1 MGHSTPE
8 LQKCLAEEARA
19 QPVWFLYLTSKETNP
34 ETGTNSVIVR
44 VEIEVTPQGCG
55 MCRVCWKCCKN

>member
-1 MGHSTPE
+1 M
-8 LQKCLAEEARA
+8 
-19 QPVWFLYLTSKETNP
+19 TSKETNP

-55 MCRVCWKCCKN
+55 MCRVCVLEML